1 MINVSYRSSI
11 EHQKAIQFLEK
22 GCECGCSNK
31 VPHEEFAQI
40 RVQFQSLPKPA
51 QDTFVKAQ
59 LLNTSGGK
67 TALSKRLKS
76 KERVNQRNFYR

>member
-1 MINVSYRSSI
+1 MINVSYRNSS
-11 EHQKAIQFLEK
+11 EYQKAIQFLKK

-31 VPHEEFAQI
+31 IPHEEFAQI
-40 RVQFQSLPKPA
+40 RVQFQNLPKPA

-67 TALSKRLKS
+67 IALSKRLKG